1 MKMEL
6 HGGKPASNLHNDLDS
21 SKFEILVDPFLVIIT
36 IHLVCLNQSIKED
49 FKRNNAFSL

>member
-36 IHLVCLNQSIKED
+36 IHLVCLNHAPEY
-49 FKRNNAFSL
+49 KRRF